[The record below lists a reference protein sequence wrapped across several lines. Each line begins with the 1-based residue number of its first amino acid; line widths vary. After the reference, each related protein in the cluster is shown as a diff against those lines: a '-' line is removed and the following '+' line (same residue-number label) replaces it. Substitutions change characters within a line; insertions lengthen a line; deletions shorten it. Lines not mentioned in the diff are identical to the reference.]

1 MSNFLIHIYQ
11 LFKRQ
16 PWLLWLGVLCFLII
30 SILSISKIK
39 FKEDVTQ
46 LIPKNDQSLITQ
58 KVLNTVDFT
67 DKIIVNIG
75 VDDEGEEE
83 KLIAYAE
90 EFLGSLQD
98 STAFDIKKIQ
108 GKVADSEML
117 QTYDFIYEN
126 LPLFLD
132 EKDYKRI
139 EKKLLQDSIRE
150 TVNSSYKSL
159 LSPAGLITK
168 KYITKDP
175 LNLTSLGLEKLKR
188 LQIGDDFH
196 IYKGYLLTNNR
207 KNILLFIT
215 PNFTAANSAKSKIL
229 SENLYQVTHEL
240 NHTHKEVNAS
250 LFGSMLYAAAN
261 AQQIKQ
267 DIQYTIGFALVLL
280 LVILI
285 SFYRKVYVP
294 IILFIPTLIGG
305 TLAIGILSMF
315 KKEISLISL
324 GIGSILLGITLDYA
338 LHILTHAR
346 EHGSTKSLYK
356 KISSSILMSSATTAT
371 AFFCLLFVES
381 EALKDLGVFAAISV
395 IISAIAALVII
406 PQLYQP
412 KVKETLKPNW
422 LDRFSAISLENHKWL
437 VGSVLAFFIIGL
449 FFFQKVGFDSNLS
462 SLNYQPEKLQ
472 KAEQELEQ
480 TNQTSA
486 ASLYVVSYGENVDE
500 ALQTNH
506 SLFKKLETL
515 ESNQDIKHFSSLGG
529 IVISEE
535 DQQQKIK
542 AWKSFWSAERKD
554 TLIENLK
561 TEGSKVGFKTF
572 TFNKFYETVNKEFKT
587 LYLNKYKK
595 VSNLFL
601 DEFVTNSDKEKWST
615 VVSIVQVTDAQ
626 QEGFRNFIE
635 QEKNVLTIDK
645 KALNESLLGSL
656 QSDFSQLI
664 SYSFIAIFLILWFSF
679 RQIELVLITLLP
691 IGITWVIA
699 LFCMYLLGIQFN
711 ILNIIISTFIFG
723 LGIDYSIFITHGL
736 RQQYEES
743 KTKLTTY
750 RSSIVLSVITTL
762 LGMGVLVFA
771 KHPALNS
778 IATVSII
785 GVLSA
790 ALISFTIQPWLFR
803 LAITHRAKK
812 GLRPL
817 QWRSFLM
824 AVLSF
829 TYFGVGAFLVSV
841 LSVLLIPIL
850 PFRKDKKMLAF
861 HKVLA
866 SLMSSVLASNP
877 FVEKKQLHFSEDI
890 WKQPS
895 ILIANHTSFLD
906 ILSLGK
912 LHPKMVFLVNDWVY
926 NSPVFGKAVRLA
938 GFFPVSNGIDDGVEH
953 LQQKVDEGYS
963 LIAFPEGS
971 RTFNNKMKR
980 FHKGAFYLAE
990 KLNIPI
996 TPILIHGNSEV
1007 LPKGDFVIHDGKIT
1021 LKCLPQIQPD
1031 SEVFGVGYR
1040 EQSKSIS
1047 AYFRKEYQELKDRIE
1062 QENYFKKY
1070 LFSNYRYTSYFT
1082 EIKKQYATHIEAHLK
1097 ISQYLKEEKSI
1108 NLIDSSYGMW
1118 SFYHQIRR
1126 PFLKV
1131 NALFLEE
1138 ADKSRATTRFSAKH
1152 LNLSLSNFTEAAIN
1166 KSVHIIVDE
1175 KNLNMLVNF
1184 TLNKVKRIY
1193 VVGAEERKDLI
1204 KLNGFTNQKKEEG
1217 LLILRREN
1225 ANDEE

>member
-1 MSNFLIHIYQ
+1 MSNFLTHIYQ
-11 LFKRQ
+11 FFKRQ
-16 PWLLWLGVLCFLII
+16 PWLLWLGVLCLLAI
-30 SILSISKIK
+30 SLFSITKME
-39 FKEDVTQ
+39 FKEDITQ

-75 VDDEGEEE
+75 VDGEAKEE
-83 KLIAYAE
+83 KLVAYAE

-98 STAFDIKKIQ
+98 ATAFDISKIQ
-108 GKVADSEML
+108 GKVADAEML

-126 LPLFLD
+126 LPLFLE
-132 EKDYKRI
+132 EKDYKTI
-139 EKKLLQDSIRE
+139 EKKLLQDSIRA
-150 TVNSSYKSL
+150 TLNSSYKSL
-159 LSPAGLITK
+159 LSPAGIITK
-168 KYITKDP
+168 KYIVKDP
-175 LNLTSLGLEKLKR
+175 LNLTALGLEKLKR
-188 LQIGDDFH
+188 LQIGDDFD

-215 PNFTAANSAKSKIL
+215 PNFTAANSAKSEIL
-229 SENLYQVTHEL
+229 SKNLYKVTQKL
-240 NHTHKEVNAS
+240 NATHDEVSAS

-285 SFYRKVYVP
+285 SFYRKLYIP

-305 TLAIGILSMF
+305 TLAIGILGMF
-315 KKEISLISL
+315 KTEISLISL

-356 KISSSILMSSATTAT
+356 EISSSILMSSATTAT
-371 AFFCLLFVES
+371 AFFCLLFVKS
-381 EALKDLGVFAAISV
+381 EALNDLGVFAAISV
-395 IISAIAALVII
+395 LISAIAALVII

-412 KVKETLKPNW
+412 KVKENLKSNW
-422 LDRFSAISLENHKWL
+422 LDQFSAISLENNKWL
-437 VGSVLAFFIIGL
+437 VGVVLAFFVVGL
-449 FFFQKVGFDSNLS
+449 FFFQKVDFDDDLS
-462 SLNYQPEKLQ
+462 SLNFQPQELV
-472 KAEQELEQ
+472 KAEQRLEETTQ
-480 TNQTSA
+480 SSA
-486 ASLYVVSYGENVDE
+486 ASLYVVSYGEGIDE

-515 ESNQDIKHFSSLGG
+515 ESNHEIKHFSSLGG

-535 DQQQKIK
+535 DQQQKIN
-542 AWKSFWSAERKD
+542 AWKNFWNAERKD
-554 TLIENLK
+554 SLTENLK
-561 TEGSKVGFKTF
+561 AQGKEVGFKTS
-572 TFNKFYETVNKEFKT
+572 TFNKFYTAVNKDFKT
-587 LYLNKYKK
+587 IYLNKYKK

-601 DEFVTNSDKEKWST
+601 DEFLTDSEKEKWST

-626 QEGFRNFIE
+626 QEEFRNFID
-635 QEKNVLTIDK
+635 QEKNVLSIDK

-664 SYSFIAIFLILWFSF
+664 SYSFMAIFLILWFSF
-679 RQIELVLITLLP
+679 RKIELVIITLLP

-736 RQQYEES
+736 RQEYEET
-743 KTKLTTY
+743 KAKLTTY

-762 LGMGVLVFA
+762 LGMGVLIFA
-771 KHPALNS
+771 KHPALTS

-785 GVLSA
+785 GVLTA
-790 ALISFTIQPWLFR
+790 ALVSFTIQPWLFR
-803 LAITHRAKK
+803 LAINYRTQN
-812 GLRPL
+812 GLTPL

-829 TYFGVGAFLVSV
+829 VYFGVGAFLVSV

-850 PFRKDKKMLAF
+850 PFRKEKKMLAF
-861 HKVLA
+861 HKVVA
-866 SLMSSVLASNP
+866 SLMSSVLGSNP
-877 FVEKKQLHFSEDI
+877 FVEKKQLQFSDEI

-895 ILIANHTSFLD
+895 ILIANHSSFLD

-953 LQQKVDEGYS
+953 LQQKVEEGYS

-971 RTFNNKMKR
+971 RSFNNKMKR

-1031 SEVFGVGYR
+1031 SQEFGIGYR
-1040 EQSKSIS
+1040 ARTKNIS
-1047 AYFRKEYQELKDRIE
+1047 AYFRKEYQELKDQIE
-1062 QENYFKKY
+1062 QENYFRKY
-1070 LFSNYRYTSYFT
+1070 LLSNYRYTSYFT
-1082 EIKKQYATHIEAHLK
+1082 EINKEYKTHIEAHLK
-1097 ISQYLKEEKSI
+1097 ISQYLKDEKTVNI
-1108 NLIDSSYGMW
+1108 IDSSYGMW

-1138 ADKSRATTRFSAKH
+1138 ADKNIATTRFSAKH
-1152 LNLSLSNFTEAAIN
+1152 LHLNLSELTEAAVN
-1166 KSVHIIVDE
+1166 KSVHLIVDR
-1175 KNLNMLVNF
+1175 KNLRELTN
-1184 TLNKVKRIY
+1184 LNITQVDNIY
-1193 VVGAEERKDLI
+1193 VVGAEETKDFPE
-1204 KLNGFTNQKKEEG
+1204 LNRFTNQKKEEG

-1225 ANDEE
+1225 ASDEE